1 MPFVEFFPPRGS
13 VVPDR
18 RDAIASQLVA
28 EVMRAEGAPDTPM
41 ARSIS
46 WLTWQELEGWWV
58 GGERVDPVAPP
69 RYVVRVSVPAG
80 SLDDPKRLDMVQR
93 VTAVLAGTED
103 DPHRLEREPVAWVHI
118 NEIPEGNWGARGR
131 VVRFADIAAYV
142 VGAGSAAP
150 AGSVTAA
157 AS

>member
-1 MPFVEFFPPRGS
+1 MTTYELHLESGPQHKTTLVHVLELLGCVSFARTTEEAVAAAPEAIRAYLRYL
-13 VVPDR
+13 R
-18 RDAIASQLVA
+18 RH
-28 EVMRAEGAPDTPM
+28 
-41 ARSIS
+41 
-46 WLTWQELEGWWV
+46 
-58 GGERVDPVAPP
+58 GERVDPVAPP